1 MSRNRCG
8 ARLDEMS
15 QMRIDWMLLYGLDA
29 EPARVGDLI
38 SADAGGLPAY
48 RVVALDGGLAHLRD
62 EEHSREEISPLS
74 RFRWKARPSA
84 S

>member
-1 MSRNRCG
+1 
-8 ARLDEMS
+8 
-15 QMRIDWMLLYGLDA
+15 MRIDWRLLDGQGA

-38 SADAGGLPAY
+38 SADAGGLPTY
-48 RVVALDGGLAHLRD
+48 RVVALDGGLARLRD

-74 RFRWKARPSA
+74 RFRWKACPTA